1 MIYACNY
8 NYYQGQ
14 SIPCL
19 VKVQLGLVGSTISFT
34 PPLDQQS
41 ALESVPEVVRRWM
54 DDYVALAKV
63 MKPFSAS
70 EVCNQLGEFHLC
82 DVHPM

>member
-1 MIYACNY
+1 M
-8 NYYQGQ
+8 
-14 SIPCL
+14 
-19 VKVQLGLVGSTISFT
+19 KVQLELVGSTISFT

-63 MKPFSAS
+63 MRPFSAS
-70 EVCNQLGEFHLC
+70 TCEVRMYCILC
-82 DVHPM
+82 VLLFVLWLD